1 MTSFIDKWGDIKQQ
15 IKILE
20 KQSEI
25 YKKKAEK
32 IMQRN
37 NVNTIH
43 GENYMIKKTQQTST
57 RIKKTDIPL
66 HLWDR
71 YASVNAY
78 NVYYVKKT

>member
-37 NVNTIH
+37 NVNIIR

-66 HLWDR
+66 HLWDQ

>member
-20 KQSEI
+20 KQSDL

-32 IMQRN
+32 IMLRN
-37 NVNTIH
+37 NVNIIR
-43 GENYMIKKTQQTST
+43 GENYMIKKVQQIST
-57 RIKKTDIPL
+57 RVKKNNLPL
-66 HLWDR
+66 HIWDQ

-78 NVYYVKKT
+78 DVYYVKKL